1 MKKILLSSIII
12 IIGITF
18 IGRLSY
24 LQIFSFS
31 PDQVLEDPAIKAI
44 YDYPER
50 GYIYDRDGEL
60 LVGNQPAYDVM
71 VIPREVKPLDT
82 LEFCGLLGLEKDR
95 FVEILRKARIY
106 SPRLPSVLV
115 HQLSKEDYA
124 RLQEKMRHYE
134 GFYIQKRSLRY
145 YDTNSAA
152 NVLGYISEVNERDLA
167 KNPYYVQGELTGRT
181 GVEKVYEDI
190 LRGRKGVQ
198 YIQKDRFN
206 RDIGPFKDGTW
217 DTLPEQG
224 IEINITIDKALQEY
238 GEKLMH
244 GKWGGIVA
252 IEPSSGE
259 ILSMIS
265 GPTYD
270 PSLLV
275 GRKRSANYSKLHYD
289 SISKPTFDRSISF
302 EKSPGSPFKAMNALI
317 ALQEGAI
324 TPSTTFTCYH
334 GFYIGR
340 SKKGCHCGGGT
351 RRLHD
356 GIHESCNAYFV
367 GVYKK
372 IFEQF
377 DSNAEAMDA
386 WEKHVR
392 SFGLGSYL
400 GSDLHTGRP
409 GSVPSTDLYNKWYGI
424 GDKRWSATTTYSNAI
439 GQGEVNVTPLQLA
452 NMTAA
457 IANRGHYYTPHI
469 LKKIDGKEISIPDFV
484 EPKQTTIDKRHF
496 EPVVQGMADV
506 YRKGTA
512 KYIQIPDIEI
522 AGKTGTV
529 ENFIKIDSVKT
540 QLTDNSVFV
549 AFAPVDNPKIAIAVY
564 IQNGYYGARYAGHIA
579 SLMIEKYLKGEIT
592 RKDLEKRM
600 LERTLESE
608 YAKPYSGK
616 PFKINEYDWSQH
628 AKKPETVDTALDT
641 VER

>member
-1 MKKILLSSIII
+1 MKKFLLSSIII

-31 PDQVLEDPAIKAI
+31 PDQLLEDPAIKAI

-50 GYIYDRDGEL
+50 GYIYDRNGKL

-71 VIPREVKPLDT
+71 VIPREVKSLDT
-82 LEFCGLLGLEKDR
+82 LEFCGLLGIEKEK
-95 FVEILRKARIY
+95 FIKTLKKARIY

-181 GVEKVYEDI
+181 GVETVYEDI

-206 RDIGPFKDGTW
+206 RDIGPYKDGTK

-224 IEINITIDKALQEY
+224 IEINITIDKTLQEY
-238 GEKLMH
+238 GEQLMN
-244 GKWGGIVA
+244 GKWGGVVA

-259 ILSMIS
+259 ILAMIS

-275 GRKRSANYSKLHYD
+275 GRKRSANYSKLYYD
-289 SISKPTFDRSISF
+289 SISKPSFDRTISF
-302 EKSPGSPFKAMNALI
+302 EKSPGSPFKAINALI

-340 SKKGCHCGGGT
+340 NKKGCHCGGGT
-351 RRLHD
+351 RRLND
-356 GIHESCNAYFV
+356 GIYKSCNAYFV
-367 GVYKK
+367 GTYKK

-377 DSNAEAMDA
+377 PSNSEAMDA
-386 WEKHVR
+386 WEMHVR

-409 GSVPSTDLYNKWYGI
+409 GSVPSTALYNKWYGK

-457 IANRGHYYTPHI
+457 IANRGHYFTPHI

-496 EPVVQGMADV
+496 DPVIQGMADV
-506 YRKGTA
+506 FHKGTA
-512 KYIQIPDIEI
+512 RNLQVPDIEI

-529 ENFIKIDSVKT
+529 ENYMMIDSIRT

-579 SLMIEKYLKGEIT
+579 SLLIEKYLKGEIT

-608 YAKPYSGK
+608 YAKPYSGEE
-616 PFKINEYDWSQH
+616 FKINEYDWSKH
-628 AKKPETVDTALDT
+628 AIKTLTDINSE
-641 VER
+641 